1 MELLVKKVDDFRDD
15 QLVEIIQIL
24 LTTHFYNNFSL
35 KLGSKTRFSV
45 ET

>member
-1 MELLVKKVDDFRDD
+1 MELLVPKAEDFGDD
-15 QLVEIIQIL
+15 QLTEIIQIL
-24 LTTHFYNNFSL
+24 LTTNFYNNFEL